1 MFEVA
6 YITGWRIKSEI
17 LTRQKN
23 HLDLQSGWLRL
34 EPGETK
40 NRKGRMFPLVRAL
53 RAVLERVTSDTRKCE
68 EKTGRV
74 VPWLFHREGER
85 IRSFR
90 RAWITACRRAGL
102 ARTVERDGR
111 TIVYPLRIPHD
122 FRRTAV
128 RNLER
133 AGVPRSTAMAMVGHR
148 TESIYRRYAI
158 VDETMLREGADR
170 LAAFYHAQSAAKTVI
185 PLPKPRSSKQSGLVG
200 RAGGR
205 PRETGR

>member
-1 MFEVA
+1 M
-6 YITGWRIKSEI
+6 
-17 LTRQKN
+17 
-23 HLDLQSGWLRL
+23 
-34 EPGETK
+34 
-40 NRKGRMFPLVRAL
+40 
-53 RAVLERVTSDTRKCE
+53 
-68 EKTGRV
+68 
-74 VPWLFHREGER
+74 VPWLFRRDGER

-102 ARTVERDGR
+102 ARVVERDGR

-158 VDETMLREGADR
+158 VDETMLQEGAER
-170 LAAFYHAQSAAKTVI
+170 LTAFYRGQSPPTTVVALRKARQPKTTRPATRPVNRSATEAA
-185 PLPKPRSSKQSGLVG
+185 L
-200 RAGGR
+200 
-205 PRETGR
+205 